1 MALTEQGKAVAL
13 EGLRTRR
20 ATSPPKLDNAALPAG
35 SPMFFYC
42 LACGYVSDQKPEL
55 YVTEVK
61 KLCAECAALKACGW
75 LE

>member
-1 MALTEQGKAVAL
+1 
-13 EGLRTRR
+13 
-20 ATSPPKLDNAALPAG
+20 
-35 SPMFFYC
+35 MFFYC